1 MWEIFR
7 HRFLPSLGW
16 PGLNS
21 VIGAL
26 IDTCIEICI
35 VVYIPTNTKC
45 SLQKETKE
53 KGQKPR
59 RYKGNSVDDVG
70 DDERGRREVA
80 GRWREDDDAWRE
92 GAGRAAAAC
101 RRDLGGRRALGN
113 ISDRVTRR
121 RLEGRRASGWSLF
134 GSYFEI
140 FVQLFNMC
148 DENN

>member
-1 MWEIFR
+1 MWGIFR
-7 HRFLPSLGW
+7 HRFLPSSGW

-26 IDTCIEICI
+26 IDICIEICI
-35 VVYIPTNTKC
+35 VVHIPTNTKG

-53 KGQKPR
+53 NGQKST

-101 RRDLGGRRALGN
+101 RRDLNGRRALGN

-121 RLEGRRASGWSLF
+121 RLEGRRGGGLYSVATSKY
-134 GSYFEI
+134 SYI
-140 FVQLFNMC
+140 YSTCATN
-148 DENN
+148 